1 MAEKEKNGQ
10 QITVGRNIKSSKLL
24 NQAQPKFHI
33 GSTKEAYHITMKG
46 QMIKNTLNPKYL

>member
-46 QMIKNTLNPKYL
+46 